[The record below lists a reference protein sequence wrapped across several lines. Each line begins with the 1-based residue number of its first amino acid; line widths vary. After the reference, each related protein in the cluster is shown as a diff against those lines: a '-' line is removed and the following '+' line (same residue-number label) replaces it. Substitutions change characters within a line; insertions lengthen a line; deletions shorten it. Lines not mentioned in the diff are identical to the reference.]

1 MLADSSM
8 ASTIVGTPQYLSPEM
23 CDNKPYGKKS
33 DIWALGCILYE
44 LCSLKKA
51 FDVGTGGISSVF
63 LKIMRGVYAPIPA
76 SYSNEMRELVSSMLT
91 TDPMH
96 RPHAV
101 EILNM
106 SYVKQ
111 HLGSYLDWARHVPE
125 AHPEILLASLGVSYK
140 GSRGSKAGQ
149 SHAANLARLS
159 PMRGWSST
167 GSGSGGS
174 SHPLLQQVSGSSG
187 SPRAGQRGSS
197 TAVSSEHAAAAA
209 AVAGLSVRSKHGS
222 GSTISHGSL
231 SATGSGSSTGADVAA
246 AGSGLA
252 AAAAAAPSGSQDLE
266 LFPPAQVVH
275 QMFCTVSPASPA
287 DLPPRG
293 PVAGW
298 VSSIPHKQSS
308 SGSSNRDQH
317 MSSSHGSS
325 GHLSPA
331 QLLQH
336 AAGGSAGST
345 NSAFSTFASQPGTSS
360 SWAVQGPDVLRHSSA
375 NSNQP
380 GLVQEQVEGLR
391 RLRGLKSRLQV
402 HNCWDSVGS
411 AHRIGS
417 SSWRGLPL
425 DDDVAHMSHV
435 SSML

>member
-1 MLADSSM
+1 M

-44 LCSLKKA
+44 LCTLKKA
-51 FDVGTGGISSVF
+51 FDVGTGGISTVF

-76 SYSNEMRELVSSMLT
+76 SYSDKMRELISSMLK
-91 TDPMH
+91 TDPAD
-96 RPHAV
+96 RPHV
-101 EILNM
+101 MDILNM
-106 SYVKQ
+106 PFVKQ
-111 HLGSYLDWARHVPE
+111 HLGSYLDWARNVPE
-125 AHPEILLASLGVSYK
+125 AHPEILLASLGDSYK
-140 GSRGSKAGQ
+140 GQRGSKTGQ
-149 SHAANLARLS
+149 GNAPNLARLS

-174 SHPLLQQVSGSSG
+174 SQPLLHQVSGSSG
-187 SPRAGQRGSS
+187 SPRAGQRSS
-197 TAVSSEHAAAAA
+197 AAVSAEHAAAAA

-222 GSTISHGSL
+222 GSSHGSL
-231 SATGSGSSTGADVAA
+231 SATGSGGSNAA
-246 AGSGLA
+246 PDATARA
-252 AAAAAAPSGSQDLE
+252 AAAAAAPLSGSQDLE

-275 QMFCTVSPASPA
+275 QMFSTAVPAGAPAGPA

-298 VSSIPHKQSS
+298 DSSIPHKQSS

-317 MSSSHGSS
+317 MGSSHESS
-325 GHLSPA
+325 GHISPA

-336 AAGGSAGST
+336 APGGSAGSN
-345 NSAFSTFASQPGTSS
+345 NSAFSTFASQPSN
-360 SWAVQGPDVLRHSSA
+360 SWAQQGPDVPRHSSS
-375 NSNQP
+375 NSSKV

-391 RLRGLKSRLQV
+391 RLRGLKARLQV
-402 HNCWDSVGS
+402 HNCWDS
-411 AHRIGS
+411 IGAAQRTGT
-417 SSWRGLPL
+417 SSWRGMPS
-425 DDDVAHMSHV
+425 DNDVAHLSLS